1 MRRSTLHATAE
12 AAALLLVGRAAPH
25 DGTDYGED
33 GTPAGPGRIAC
44 RGIRRW
50 TVTVRV
56 TGS

>member
-12 AAALLLVGRAAPH
+12 AAALLLLGRAAPH
-25 DGTDYGED
+25 DGADRGED
-33 GTPAGPGRIAC
+33 ATPAGPGRSAC
-44 RGIRRW
+44 HGIRRW